1 MLHSRFRNLFLALL
15 PAACLLLSSC
25 GSEVS
30 LQGYMEQEPI
40 EMASEYAG
48 ELRTLEVKRG
58 ETVAA
63 KQVLFTLDPS
73 PEDEQLSQA
82 KSALEEARA
91 TLALSGKKALRYQ
104 QLVEKKAIDTETND
118 EAQSQVQID
127 KAQVDALQSAVE
139 HADWALAQK
148 TVYAPLAGLVL
159 DTYFK
164 PGELVDA
171 GQPVLSLLDPK
182 DLYAVFFVPE
192 PLLGKLCM
200 GEIVSIKHGSGTV
213 RKEARITYISPK
225 AEFTPP
231 VIYSRENNAA
241 LVFKVEATLAP
252 ENKGLFYFGQPV
264 EVFIP
269 KRNPCHE

>member
-1 MLHSRFRNLFLALL
+1 MLHTRFKNLFLALL
-15 PAACLLLSSC
+15 PAACLCLSSC
-25 GSEVS
+25 GGEVA

-48 ELRTLEVKRG
+48 ELLSLNVTRG
-58 ETVAA
+58 ETVKAN
-63 KQVLFTLDPS
+63 QLLFSLDPS
-73 PEDEQLSQA
+73 PEDEKLSQA
-82 KSALEEARA
+82 KSALDEARA
-91 TLALSGKKALRYQ
+91 TLALNGKKALRYQ

-118 EAQSQVQID
+118 EAQAQVQVD
-127 KAQVDALQSAVE
+127 RAQVDALQSAVE
-139 HADWALAQK
+139 HAEWALTQK
-148 TVYAPLAGLVL
+148 TGYAPIAGLVL

-171 GQPVLSLLDPK
+171 GQPVLSLLDPN

-200 GEIVSIKHGSGTV
+200 GEIVNIKHGSGAA
-213 RKEARITYISPK
+213 RKEARISYISPK

-231 VIYSRENNAA
+231 VIYSRENNAT

-252 ENKGLFYFGQPV
+252 ENKGHYYFGQPV
-264 EVFIP
+264 EVYIP
-269 KRNPCHE
+269 KRSPCHE